1 MLKKTKGIVISYIR
15 YKETSIIVKI
25 FTREVGL
32 KSYIVNGVRSAKSKS
47 KMALY
52 QPLTLLELVLY
63 DKESSNLN
71 RISEAKLS
79 YPYRTIPFDF
89 IKSGIAMFV
98 AEAINKSIYE
108 NYSNVSLFDFLESAL
123 IHLDSPSVKRSNF
136 PISFLLEMSRFLG
149 FAPEDSRSFFEELDL
164 KVKTPH
170 TLHVEMEAM
179 NLLLR
184 EPFDEGLQISSAIRR
199 ALLDHLLVFYSLHLD
214 DHSPWNS
221 VKVLRQM
228 IL

>member
-1 MLKKTKGIVISYIR
+1 MLKKTRGIVISYIR

-25 FTREVGL
+25 FTREIGL
-32 KSYIVNGVRSAKSKS
+32 KSYIVNGVRSAKSKN

-52 QPLTLLELVLY
+52 QPLTLLDLVLY
-63 DKESSNLN
+63 DKESSSLN

-79 YPYRTIPFDF
+79 FPYRTIPFDF
-89 IKSGIAMFV
+89 MKSGIAMFV

-108 NYSNVSLFDFLESAL
+108 NYHNEMLFDFLESAL
-123 IHLDSPSVKRSNF
+123 VHLDEESVKLSNF
-136 PISFLLEMSRFLG
+136 PICFLLEMSKYLG
-149 FAPEDSRSFFEELDL
+149 FAPEDGKAFFEELTHEI
-164 KVKTPH
+164 KSPQ
-170 TLHVEMEAM
+170 TLLAEMDALGLM
-179 NLLLR
+179 LQD
-184 EPFDEGLQISSAIRR
+184 PFDVQLQIPSTVRK
-199 ALLDHLLVFYSLHLD
+199 ALLDHLLVFYSLHLE